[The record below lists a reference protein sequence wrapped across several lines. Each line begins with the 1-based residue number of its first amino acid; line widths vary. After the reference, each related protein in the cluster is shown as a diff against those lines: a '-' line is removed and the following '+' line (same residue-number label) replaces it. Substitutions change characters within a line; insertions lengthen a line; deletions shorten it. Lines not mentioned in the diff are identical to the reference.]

1 MHPDLSKHSPVF
13 PPSFP
18 LCCLSLCSLSSLCS
32 PGLVWYH
39 ACMHHGPANKLHR
52 VATPLPLSLS
62 CQVEPLKHSLSSP
75 LHFYPSIHPSIP
87 PSPLPVPPPP
97 PSLPGMLLCLLIL
110 VCPIPPFPLPAH
122 PSGLQEWSPSP
133 LSFPSIHP
141 SISSQPSI
149 LQHSMHFWDVLE
161 PLKSQEHSEAFPFQ
175 TVKIPLLSG
184 CHVRRVSA
192 SSFCRGTKGGLSFGV
207 AWSRI

>member
-1 MHPDLSKHSPVF
+1 MPVGLTRLREGLKHRAGCGSLSPLFFPHLVFPLMRPDLSKYSPDF

-75 LHFYPSIHPSIP
+75 LLSSPLLSIHPFLH
-87 PSPLPVPPPP
+87 LPFQPPPH
-97 PSLPGMLLCLLIL
+97 SWHA
-110 VCPIPPFPLPAH
+110 PLPAH
-122 PSGLQEWSPSP
+122 PCAPHP
-133 LSFPSIHP
+133 PISFTCAPIRAAGV
-141 SISSQPSI
+141 IS
-149 LQHSMHFWDVLE
+149 L
-161 PLKSQEHSEAFPFQ
+161 PF
-175 TVKIPLLSG
+175 VIPLHSSVHLLSAFHPPTQCAFLRHSG
-184 CHVRRVSA
+184 A
-192 SSFCRGTKGGLSFGV
+192 IKITGTLRGIPFSNG
-207 AWSRI
+207 

>member
-1 MHPDLSKHSPVF
+1 MQEIDRDAGRSHPAEGGLETQGGMRIFIPPFFPHLVFPLMHPDLSKHSPVF

-97 PSLPGMLLCLLIL
+97 PFLACSFACSSLCAPSPHFLYLHTHQGCRSDLPPLCHS
-110 VCPIPPFPLPAH
+110 PPFIR
-122 PSGLQEWSPSP
+122 PSP
-133 LSFPSIHP
+133 LSLPSSNTACI
-141 SISSQPSI
+141 
-149 LQHSMHFWDVLE
+149 FE
-161 PLKSQEHSEAFPFQ
+161 TF
-175 TVKIPLLSG
+175 
-184 CHVRRVSA
+184 
-192 SSFCRGTKGGLSFGV
+192 
-207 AWSRI
+207 